1 MLAGVSSPS
10 IFWEGQLNDKELTDI
25 ESFGGIHKV

>member
-25 ESFGGIHKV
+25 ESFSFPQI